1 MCILTFNSPFFATHF
16 NLDALHL
23 FATGTQYLLTYASI
37 ASKIYPYCGQTFF
50 SFWYLI
56 FISSYGNLNNVLN
69 NVIYMFEAH
78 SIFTPKYLRC
88 MMAMIDC

>member
-37 ASKIYPYCGQTFF
+37 ASKIYPYCGPEFC
-50 SFWYLI
+50 SFWYFI
-56 FISSYGNLNNVLN
+56 FLFVLETEIHY
-69 NVIYMFEAH
+69 IY
-78 SIFTPKYLRC
+78 I
-88 MMAMIDC
+88 

>member
-37 ASKIYPYCGQTFF
+37 ASKIYPYCGQTFC

-56 FISSYGNLNNVLN
+56 YLFISSYGNLNNVLN
-69 NVIYMFEAH
+69 NVI
-78 SIFTPKYLRC
+78 R
-88 MMAMIDC
+88 

>member
-37 ASKIYPYCGQTFF
+37 ASKIHPNCGPEFC
-50 SFWYLI
+50 SFWY
-56 FISSYGNLNNVLN
+56 FILLSVSS
-69 NVIYMFEAH
+69 NVI
-78 SIFTPKYLRC
+78 K
-88 MMAMIDC
+88 MIL